1 MSSNEAAAAQV
12 GDELKATIT
21 IAVPP
26 VQVWAAVTDIP
37 RMSSWSPQVRRTVA
51 LGGPVRL
58 GTRFVNVNH
67 DGWKHWPTTGKVV
80 RFTPHT
86 DFAFAI
92 TENNTV
98 WSFHLEPTADG
109 GTVVTQRRELPK
121 GGTTLLSKALVA
133 AFLGGQQDFTAM
145 MLEGM
150 AQTLERLKSELEA

>member
-1 MSSNEAAAAQV
+1 MSINEAAAAQV

-26 VQVWAAVTDIP
+26 VQVWAAVTDIA
-37 RMSSWSPQVRRTVA
+37 RMSSWSPQVERSVV

-58 GTRFVNVNH
+58 GTRFLNVNH
-67 DGWKHWPTTGKVV
+67 SGWKRWPTTGKVV

-98 WSFHLEPTADG
+98 WSFRLEPTADG
-109 GTVVTQRRELPK
+109 GTAVTQRRELPK
-121 GGTTLLSKALVA
+121 GRTTVLSKTLVS
-133 AFLGGQQDFTAM
+133 AFLGGDNDFTAM

-150 AQTLERLKSELEA
+150 AQTLERLKAELEA